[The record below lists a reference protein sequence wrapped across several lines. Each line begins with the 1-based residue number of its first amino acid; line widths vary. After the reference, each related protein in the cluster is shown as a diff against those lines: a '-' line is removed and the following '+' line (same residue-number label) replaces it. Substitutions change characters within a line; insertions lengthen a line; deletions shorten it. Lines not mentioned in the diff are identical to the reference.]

1 MAYELLKENEKK
13 QLGKNE
19 EAKMTIY
26 NALPRKEYKRV
37 FMCKIAKEVWY
48 TLIITR
54 QGNSQVKNC
63 KIDLLT
69 QEYVKF
75 SILNEET
82 IDSDFT
88 RFNAIIND
96 VWESKITKEKVK
108 SLALKAKVTREQT
121 SDDSDSQD
129 GSDEDEETKLMA
141 KNLRRLSR
149 KGVKEVI
156 PRVENIREIRNHPID
171 QVIGELDERTL
182 RSHAQDR
189 SNFFAFVS
197 TIEPKNI
204 KEAIK
209 DESWTMAMQ
218 EELDQFVCND
228 VLGSCS
234 LSGRSTCQ
242 SLCDEFSK
250 LMHDEFKMSMM
261 GELRFFLGLQIKQMN
276 DGIFFNQ
283 SKYIGEMLKKF
294 GLENS
299 KVTKTPMSR
308 KRVLT
313 LDKDSESIDSTKY
326 RGMIGS
332 LLYLTASRPDIMFSN
347 FLYARFYED
356 PKVSHLE
363 AVKRIFRKTKGT
375 QHLGLGYPKDIG
387 ANVLVYA
394 NSDHADDVAD
404 RKSISEICTY
414 VGSCLT
420 SWFSKKQASHTNSIT
435 ESDYVAARR
444 ACQQAL
450 WMKQV
455 FVDYNIMLNEVPIL
469 CDDKFAKSEIWDN
482 VKEPLSP
489 KLNEDEFSICCE
501 NTTHIMNA
509 LKEARIESR
518 EMLLSIHHN
527 SNGHLRQVNALSH
540 GIPALEN
547 LGESNDIGEHGE
559 KESKAKRSLRSGK
572 ASNYGSKEQ

>member
-1 MAYELLKENEKK
+1 MAQEKYTEGCSIQRPPLLEPNGFCFWKSRFEIYVKSKDINLWQVIQNNNLYYEVEDSKMKLMKVTPYELLEDDQRKK
-13 QLGKNE
+13 LGKNID
-19 EAKMTIY
+19 AKMTIY
-26 NALPRKEYKRV
+26 NALPRKDYEHV
-37 FMCKIAKEVWY
+37 FMCKTAKE
-48 TLIITR
+48 
-54 QGNSQVKNC
+54 
-63 KIDLLT
+63 
-69 QEYVKF
+69 
-75 SILNEET
+75 
-82 IDSDFT
+82 
-88 RFNAIIND
+88 IND

-149 KGVKEVI
+149 KGVKVHDKFDICKVKTKGGESSRRERGANKEVI

-242 SLCDEFSK
+242 SLCNEFSK

-363 AVKRIFRKTKGT
+363 AVKRIFRQTKGT
-375 QHLGLGYPKDIG
+375 QHLGLRYPKDIG

-469 CDDKFAKSEIWDN
+469 CDDKCVTNLTSSPIDYPRTNHIEIRHHFLKDN
-482 VKEPLSP
+482 VAK
-489 KLNEDEFSICCE
+489 K
-501 NTTHIMNA
+501 HIH
-509 LKEARIESR
+509 R
-518 EMLLSIHHN
+518 
-527 SNGHLRQVNALSH
+527 
-540 GIPALEN
+540 
-547 LGESNDIGEHGE
+547 
-559 KESKAKRSLRSGK
+559 
-572 ASNYGSKEQ
+572 